1 MKRQPSTQQISWFLD
16 LERNTQLDLNP
27 PYQRKSVW
35 SPKDRRF
42 FLDTIFRN
50 YPTPPIF
57 VHWTI
62 DDNGF
67 TMYHIVDGKQRL
79 ETILGFAKNK
89 IAIYPNYGDV
99 NFDGKK
105 FSELDVDQKR
115 KFWDYTLVVGLSM
128 KRKMKQKMIF
138 GGISKLA
145 LAQRI
150 NE

>member
-57 VHWTI
+57 VHRTI

-89 IAIYPNYGDV
+89 IAIDPNYGDV
-99 NFDGKK
+99 NLDGKK
-105 FSELDVDQKR
+105 FGELDVDQKV
-115 KFWDYTLVVGLSM
+115 LGLYFSC
-128 KRKMKQKMIF
+128 
-138 GGISKLA
+138 
-145 LAQRI
+145 
-150 NE
+150 